1 MILVV
6 GEVSVFWLSVEVRS
20 GFGIQGDFG
29 IQDGFGIRG
38 VVGNCTGVGV
48 GSYRVVADQ
57 GIVDQGIAGVGV
69 VGLDAVAWDV
79 AVRGVFELHCVG
91 LAVDSH
97 AVQAVADLESV
108 VQDEAVPGTV
118 DQDVVDRDVVA
129 QDVVARDTVADAAAA
144 PDIGHTDFAFFVD
157 YRQFFEFCLVVVR
170 TDVVQGVE
178 VRQMALPAFSLGSK
192 VCSAPECWSSGF
204 VTLERCFEVDLG
216 YFEPCL
222 ARWMVHLKAHS
233 KALVKAHLKAH
244 SKVSLELHS
253 KAYSVYNSKEAY

>member
-108 VQDEAVPGTV
+108 VQDAAVLGT
-118 DQDVVDRDVVA
+118 VDRDVVA

-157 YRQFFEFCLVVVR
+157 YRQFFEFYLVVVR

-233 KALVKAHLKAH
+233 KAH
-244 SKVSLELHS
+244 SKVSLKLHS